1 MVEMIYP
8 RITAETCRS
17 ACRDV
22 YSYRISNKLRNT
34 SSAVAFWRGSRE
46 AYPKKSAALLKKY
59 LPTMTERVF
68 PDMGHCQFLHEHP
81 EEYAALLDRTMRNDG

>member
-1 MVEMIYP
+1 MATKEPIST
-8 RITAETCRS
+8 IWTAEIILNGKGK
-17 ACRDV
+17 V
-22 YSYRISNKLRNT
+22 
-34 SSAVAFWRGSRE
+34 RE
-46 AYPKKSAALLKKY
+46 MKKSAALLKKY